1 LAALAVAEFVGPSAI
16 AGAAGSAHAT
26 LAAARIILRRMSMRT
41 PARILALRIAE
52 AFHHQS

>member
-1 LAALAVAEFVGPSAI
+1 MAALAVAEFVGPSAI